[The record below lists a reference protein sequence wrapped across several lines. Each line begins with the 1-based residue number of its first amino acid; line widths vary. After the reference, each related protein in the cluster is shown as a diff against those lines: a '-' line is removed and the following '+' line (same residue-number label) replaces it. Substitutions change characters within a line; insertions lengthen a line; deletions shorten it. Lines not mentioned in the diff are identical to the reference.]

1 MSLIDEIKHSHELAD
16 ASMNR
21 MKECAAVCD
30 KDGFYKAMHDF
41 ICLRFFI
48 SGIADDEDNLERLAE
63 ISLKRIFDLTGG
75 SGLGGDVSL
84 KCTGSSSVKEKI
96 ILVELLLKKQ
106 LGASLDPFKAAYIE
120 TVKELA
126 DTLWIGLPSSSGG
139 SADRV

>member
-1 MSLIDEIKHSHELAD
+1 MSLLEEIKRSHELAD
-16 ASMNR
+16 ASMER
-21 MKECAAVCD
+21 MKACASAGD
-30 KDGFYKAMHDF
+30 RDGFYRAMHDF

-48 SGIADDEDNLERLAE
+48 AGLADGEDNLDRLAE
-63 ISLKRIFDLTGG
+63 MSLKRIFELTGG

-120 TVKELA
+120 TVSELA
-126 DTLWIGLPSSSGG
+126 DALYHGLPGG
-139 SADRV
+139 DAMSDRE